1 MSIYKGSQELSEL
14 YLGGVKIGKV
24 YKGSTLL
31 YESANDAVLTYN
43 VVKFDENY
51 ASVECNEIYYP
62 SYSKSSSIYYL
73 SIPNSNEVYANC
85 KVNWMSSST
94 FDSNSLRTSY
104 LVAFSI
110 KSFSENN
117 VVCITNFS
125 EENSVTWTLNYSEN
139 VTIQNIVFRKYKGAD
154 AVSNGEHEI
163 LLPEGFVLGKSLYL
177 SNSGVSIK
185 AITTNGYTRS
195 DDTSALSDGIFVG
208 KDLKIKVLSGKT
220 V

>member
-14 YLGGVKIGKV
+14 YLGGVKIDKV

-43 VVKFDENY
+43 VVKFTESSNSCEY
-51 ASVECNEIYYP
+51 NEVYNP

-73 SIPNSNEVYANC
+73 SIPNSNKAYVNSKA
-85 KVNWMSSST
+85 NWMSST
-94 FDSNSLRTSY
+94 FDSNSLRTNYIIS
-104 LVAFSI
+104 FSI
-110 KSFSENN
+110 KSCSENN
-117 VVCITNFS
+117 VVCITDFS

-139 VTIQNIVFRKYKGAD
+139 VTIQNIVFRKYTGTD
-154 AVSNGEHEI
+154 AVSNGQHEI

-195 DDTSALSDGIFVG
+195 DDTSVLSDGSFVG

>member
-31 YESANDAVLTYN
+31 YESTNDAVLTYN
-43 VVKFDENY
+43 VVKFDESGNQFEY
-51 ASVECNEIYYP
+51 NEIYYP

-73 SIPNSNEVYANC
+73 SIPDSNKVYTNSKA
-85 KVNWMSSST
+85 NWMSST
-94 FDSNSLRTSY
+94 FDSNSLRTNY
-104 LVAFSI
+104 LISFSI

-117 VVCITNFS
+117 VVCVTNFS

-195 DDTSALSDGIFVG
+195 DDTSSLSDGSFVG
-208 KDLKIKVLSGKT
+208 
-220 V
+220 

>member
-43 VVKFDENY
+43 VVKFDESGNQIEY
-51 ASVECNEIYYP
+51 NEIYYP

-73 SIPNSNEVYANC
+73 SIPDSNKVYTNSKA
-85 KVNWMSSST
+85 NWMSST
-94 FDSNSLRTSY
+94 FDSNSLRTNY
-104 LVAFSI
+104 LISFSI

-117 VVCITNFS
+117 VVCVTNFS

-139 VTIQNIVFRKYKGAD
+139 LTIQNIVFRKYKGTETI
-154 AVSNGEHEI
+154 SNGQHEI

-195 DDTSALSDGIFVG
+195 DDTSSLSDGSFVG